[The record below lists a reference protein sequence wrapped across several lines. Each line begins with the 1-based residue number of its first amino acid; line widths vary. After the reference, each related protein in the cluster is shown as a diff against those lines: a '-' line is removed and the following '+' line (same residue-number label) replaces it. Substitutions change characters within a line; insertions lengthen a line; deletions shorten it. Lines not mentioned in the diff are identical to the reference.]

1 MWNRLTGGAKFLIV
15 LLLVGGIVAGIR
27 FGMPNLFKN
36 DKSSTTS
43 TKKFFGG
50 NDDADITIG
59 VNTWAPYGAL
69 VRMNGGLE
77 PNENSRM
84 FKEYGIK
91 LRIKI
96 NDVFEDSRNNFKSG
110 SYDLVY
116 CTADVLPIEMGAGS
130 GMTTSNSR
138 VVLLVDWS
146 RGGDAAVGRKGINS
160 IKDAKNKTVAFAEGT
175 ASHSLLIK
183 TLETNDL
190 TMNDIQPKKVADG
203 IEAAKLFKA
212 GVVDIA
218 VVWAPDDLDCVA
230 AVPGSKVLTSTR
242 VATHIIA
249 DCILA
254 KEEFINSNKDLMV
267 RFATAWLVSN
277 GEINSVGVSKDFENK
292 LQSIIESNSTDIE
305 KNKQIDNL
313 IATYRTNPLVDAA
326 DAFAKAFNT
335 DFQFAY
341 NGIKNARLTTLG
353 DNRDFFGLNSLYQG
367 ITGEQLYS
375 KMSIVYGQIGLAK
388 NPVAWR
394 NISNTSIVEA
404 MNITSNQE
412 SEGSV
417 KFTAV
422 TQEIKQKEAMS
433 NKTITINFDN
443 NSSTLSDDAMATID
457 REFVNIAKT
466 FTKARIR
473 IEGNTD
479 AVGNASYNKSLSQKR
494 AQAVANYLIK
504 EYGFDPNRFI
514 VVGNGMNKAI
524 ADGVSG
530 SNEFYRRTD
539 FQLIED

>member
-1 MWNRLTGGAKFLIV
+1 MNKKGLLAGLIFKDEPATEQKEQAPAQQAAAPTSTPKIASQGTIQGVADNKFIQMLEEVIAQNNIPGQDYFEFKQAIENMGSIVMDDKTKFLTVYNVLSLQGCNKDV
-15 LLLVGGIVAGIR
+15 LL
-27 FGMPNLFKN
+27 
-36 DKSSTTS
+36 SS
-43 TKKFFGG
+43 
-50 NDDADITIG
+50 
-59 VNTWAPYGAL
+59 
-69 VRMNGGLE
+69 
-77 PNENSRM
+77 
-84 FKEYGIK
+84 
-91 LRIKI
+91 
-96 NDVFEDSRNNFKSG
+96 
-110 SYDLVY
+110 
-116 CTADVLPIEMGAGS
+116 
-130 GMTTSNSR
+130 
-138 VVLLVDWS
+138 
-146 RGGDAAVGRKGINS
+146 
-160 IKDAKNKTVAFAEGT
+160 
-175 ASHSLLIK
+175 
-183 TLETNDL
+183 
-190 TMNDIQPKKVADG
+190 
-203 IEAAKLFKA
+203 
-212 GVVDIA
+212 
-218 VVWAPDDLDCVA
+218 
-230 AVPGSKVLTSTR
+230 
-242 VATHIIA
+242 
-249 DCILA
+249 LA
-254 KEEFINSNKDLMV
+254 
-267 RFATAWLVSN
+267 
-277 GEINSVGVSKDFENK
+277 
-292 LQSIIESNSTDIE
+292 IIESNISDIE
-305 KNKQIDNL
+305 KSKQIDNL

-404 MNITSNQE
+404 MNITTNQE

-417 KFTAV
+417 KFTAA